1 MAAAAA
7 FTVSTLLC
15 TGLMSPPLCM
25 IVAAR
30 SNNIRFFALQGMDH
44 TYEIQAF
51 KLEEAWSRLFNRSP
65 PALPDQFHETKR
77 PDQPAGLEV
86 YVLTQIEI
94 TFANKIDVSRGQ
106 IRIQIAYVRVW
117 GAPFRTAWREGRRR
131 GEGASIPGGW
141 SSPAKGRRKTRRRS
155 PSRRRQEGRPRER
168 RDGER
173 RERGMSLLDCLRGR
187 GVNRRERPAGQ
198 PCFSSFLPSF
208 LISFVQYSC
217 IATFNINF
225 THDHWFFFSF
235 TPCISRVVTVR
246 GITCPNF
253 NWDSD

>member
-1 MAAAAA
+1 MQD
-7 FTVSTLLC
+7 TVITLVKEKKSCSKVLKHKPAPREVLHGSPLWQWRRRPRSLCQRCCAQASSRLHSAWLSRQGARTYDSLQSKEWITPTRSKLLNWKKHDPDCLTDRPPRCQINSTKPKDQI
-15 TGLMSPPLCM
+15 S
-25 IVAAR
+25 
-30 SNNIRFFALQGMDH
+30 LQGW
-44 TYEIQAF
+44 
-51 KLEEAWSRLFNRSP
+51 K
-65 PALPDQFHETKR
+65 
-77 PDQPAGLEV
+77 
-86 YVLTQIEI
+86 
-94 TFANKIDVSRGQ
+94 

-173 RERGMSLLDCLRGR
+173 RERGMSLLDCLRAR

-225 THDHWFFFSF
+225 THDHWCFPPSL
-235 TPCISRVVTVR
+235 RV
-246 GITCPNF
+246 
-253 NWDSD
+253 